1 MSVSSSAMACDNAS
15 TAPGVLWCNC
25 LGLCDGAAPDVRWR
39 PGSLVDAG
47 RTVAMRARLLGLR
60 LVGAGDATGLC
71 CVKMMRGSR
80 APEAAPR
87 AYGSGRTPRACAG
100 AAGAVRLPLHPS
112 GM

>member
-1 MSVSSSAMACDNAS
+1 MRVSSSAMVRDNAS

-47 RTVAMRARLLGLR
+47 RTVSRRVRLLGLG
-60 LVGAGDATGLC
+60 LEGAGDATGLC

-80 APEAAPR
+80 ALEAPPR
-87 AYGSGRTPRACAG
+87 AGYGLREESAG
-100 AAGAVRLPLHPS
+100 VCYWCVYPLTAS
-112 GM
+112 VM